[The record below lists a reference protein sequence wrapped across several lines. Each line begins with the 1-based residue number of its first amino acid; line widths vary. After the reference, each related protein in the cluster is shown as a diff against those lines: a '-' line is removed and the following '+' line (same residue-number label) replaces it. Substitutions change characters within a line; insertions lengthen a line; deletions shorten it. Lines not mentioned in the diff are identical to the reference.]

1 MFLILSATRVTIPWL
16 KQPICFY
23 SELFLLHAGVT
34 TFIEYIQCLWHQGCK
49 MMVWEASSLF
59 HFLWELAKHSAC
71 RQPGYVT
78 TQWLKQPI
86 CFCSPWWWSNSCGT
100 RQDKCFRYMYSHL
113 LYMKSC
119 IWPMSLSLA
128 RNTLLSVQSIISL
141 CLYLLMN
148 CLLLNLSIYHISKKF
163 SLYFMSWKVCLVH
176 TLQPSSVFMH
186 T

>member
-1 MFLILSATRVTIPWL
+1 
-16 KQPICFY
+16 
-23 SELFLLHAGVT
+23 
-34 TFIEYIQCLWHQGCK
+34 
-49 MMVWEASSLF
+49 
-59 HFLWELAKHSAC
+59 
-71 RQPGYVT
+71 
-78 TQWLKQPI
+78 
-86 CFCSPWWWSNSCGT
+86 
-100 RQDKCFRYMYSHL
+100 MYSHL

-186 T
+186 TWLTVQFSTPSILGVQSTPTIQYMASSAFLTFTSTCICTYSSTYILHSLACSAKLVSCPDPFRKNREGVW

>member
-1 MFLILSATRVTIPWL
+1 MVKITN
-16 KQPICFY
+16 
-23 SELFLLHAGVT
+23 LFLQWFIFVT
-34 TFIEYIQCLWHQGCK
+34 CRCDHYIEYIQCLWDQGFK

-78 TQWLKQPI
+78 TQRLKQPN

-100 RQDKCFRYMYSHL
+100 RQDKCFRYMYSH
-113 LYMKSC
+113 YMKSC

-128 RNTLLSVQSIISL
+128 WNTLLSVQSISL

-148 CLLLNLSIYHISKKF
+148 CLLLCLYHISTNF

-176 TLQPSSVFMH
+176 TLQPSTVFLCTLIH
-186 T
+186 F